1 MVIRSRWVRVALLW
15 AALSVVAGPAH
26 ALVNYD
32 KGQRILRGV
41 QLLQD
46 AGDESVYYY
55 VPQFPRLSTRP
66 DGGLEILCLKYVDAQ
81 GGTNGG
87 LLHALVEFTLPPEV
101 VAELE
106 KELKKEIPNGRIA
119 GPVPLMQAVTDG
131 EDGLG
136 AFQVVSA
143 VLSDQGEGGFTRT
156 LITSGRAPLAPGSKA
171 VVAAI
176 LNQKGATLLWD
187 SLSGGTSDVSIAIH
201 AFYEA
206 AVQGYN
212 ARVMADMSTVYTHF
226 SRITNQQQGYSKRQ
240 LRKVVDDLQRNGT
253 LKIEVLDRTASL
265 GIKADEMGAVLQM
278 VTDKLTELMFDHTSG
293 WAKDP
298 EREAAVEANQIL
310 GRQDRGWFA
319 QTFLGAE
326 DTKYYTDDQYV
337 LKRREDIRHNVFTL
351 TLAKSTTIKV
361 PVDTAGNLGGLYA
374 ALGKDPRYFRIVNLN
389 DPAFERRPVHFQ
401 LDGEYVDAFQ
411 DAVNFVTVNIRKTYP
426 DGQPAFTTALTFT
439 HADIKAGKTVQDAA
453 FPRLGLTG
461 SDWTSFEYQVRWSL
475 RDGPTVSVPAKEAD
489 WIRTQDAAVALVPP
503 FTKRTVEIDADRKL
517 FGDRGVATA
526 VIEFATYLGG
536 KQRLQRKATLRA
548 ADAAS
553 SSRVAVYHDRETPVA
568 FRVSWHSVT
577 GNTAGALDVLESD
590 YLFLT
595 PPEKARQ

>member
-1 MVIRSRWVRVALLW
+1 VLVA
-15 AALSVVAGPAH
+15 VAKPAH
-26 ALVNYD
+26 ALVHYD
-32 KGQRILRGV
+32 KGQRTIRGV
-41 QLLQD
+41 QLLQA
-46 AGDESVYYY
+46 AGDPSIYYY
-55 VPQFPRLSTRP
+55 VPQFPRLATRA
-66 DGGLEILCLKYVDAQ
+66 DGELELLCLKYVDAQ

-87 LLHALVEFTLPPEV
+87 LFHALVEFSLPPDV

-106 KELKKEIPNGRIA
+106 KELKKEVPNARIA
-119 GPVPLMQAVTDG
+119 GPVPLLQAATDG
-131 EDGLG
+131 EEGLG
-136 AFQVVSA
+136 SFQVVSA
-143 VLSDQGEGGFTRT
+143 VLSDRAEGGFTRS

-201 AFYEA
+201 AYYEA
-206 AVQGYN
+206 AVEGYN
-212 ARVMADMSTVYTHF
+212 ARVLADVSTVYTHF
-226 SRITNQQQGYSKRQ
+226 SRISNQQQGYTKRQ

-253 LKIEVLDRTASL
+253 LTIEVFDRTTSL
-265 GIKADEMGAVLQM
+265 GIKADEMGGVLQM
-278 VTDKLTELMFDHTSG
+278 ITEKLTELMFDHQSG

-298 EREAAVEANQIL
+298 DREAAVEANQIL

-319 QTFLGAE
+319 QTFLGAD

-351 TLAKSTTIKV
+351 NLSKSTTIKV

-374 ALGKDPRYFRIVNLN
+374 ELGKDARYFRIVNLN
-389 DPAFERRPVHFQ
+389 DTAFEFRPVHLQ

-411 DAVNFVTVNIRKTYP
+411 DAVNFVTVNIRKSYP
-426 DGQPAFTTALTFT
+426 DGQPAFTKAITFT
-439 HADIKAGKTVQDAA
+439 HADIKAGKTVQEIA
-453 FPRLGLTG
+453 FPRLGLT
-461 SDWTSFEYQVRWSL
+461 SADWTTFEYQMRWSL
-475 RDGPTVSVPAKEAD
+475 RDGPTVTVPAKDSE

-503 FTKRTVEIDADRKL
+503 FTKRTIEVDADRKL
-517 FGDRGVATA
+517 FIDRGVATA
-526 VIEFATYLGG
+526 VLEFATYLGG

-553 SSRVAVYHDRETPVA
+553 TSRVAVYHDRETPVA
-568 FRVSWHSVT
+568 FRVSWHST
-577 GNTAGALDVLESD
+577 SGSRAGALDLLESD

-595 PPEKARQ
+595 PPEKDKP